1 MNLGETIL
9 SRRRALALTQEQ
21 VAERL
26 GVTPQAVYKWE
37 KGLACPDVQLLS
49 PLARLLQT
57 DLNTLFAYDTEPDNV
72 ELSALIERVSRLA
85 LQKDGLQAAFNEAR
99 AALRKYPA
107 SAQLRLS
114 MAIVLEGAL
123 VAQGGGDEEAQREV
137 EDMYRFAA
145 KSEDARVRDAARGI
159 RVRRLI
165 HKGKLDEAEA
175 LLDALPDPPSQKWHY
190 RAQLLKARG
199 EMDAAAATAH
209 RPSANPRCCGGNS
222 RVTIASPSDW
232 MIPLPTPC
240 NARAPIRKASLS
252 ACAHNPEP
260 SVNSAS
266 PTI

>member
-99 AALRKYPA
+99 AALRP
-107 SAQLRLS
+107 
-114 MAIVLEGAL
+114 V
-123 VAQGGGDEEAQREV
+123 
-137 EDMYRFAA
+137 
-145 KSEDARVRDAARGI
+145 
-159 RVRRLI
+159 
-165 HKGKLDEAEA
+165 
-175 LLDALPDPPSQKWHY
+175 
-190 RAQLLKARG
+190 
-199 EMDAAAATAH
+199 
-209 RPSANPRCCGGNS
+209 
-222 RVTIASPSDW
+222 
-232 MIPLPTPC
+232 
-240 NARAPIRKASLS
+240 
-252 ACAHNPEP
+252 
-260 SVNSAS
+260 
-266 PTI
+266 